1 MIKSGLA
8 LIFCG
13 DCQKEYSDYA
23 EACPECGRPTITQK
37 NINNNSPKNDYS
49 SNFTSFGDDLRLDLE
64 IDFEEAFFGVIKE
77 ITIPHLRTC
86 ELCKGMARITSHRKI
101 ECSSCEG
108 NGVKEVRKD
117 IRFNIPAG
125 VDKGTKLKIKGEG
138 NVEQRDGTPG
148 DLYVYIIGVK
158 SDPNFR
164 REGETI
170 FSEISINYRQAI
182 LGDTI
187 KIKTVDGM
195 CNLKIPSGTQPNTK
209 LSLKGKGVPRLG
221 DPNIRGNHQVL
232 VKVKLPTQISE
243 YERNFLERDNYKREL

>member
-1 MIKSGLA
+1 MIKFDLA

-49 SNFTSFGDDLRLDLE
+49 SNIASKGDDLRYDLD
-64 IDFEEAFFGVIKE
+64 IDFKEAVFGVQKE
-77 ITIPHLRTC
+77 ITIPHLETC
-86 ELCKGMARITSHRKI
+86 ELCKGKGRINPRKI

-108 NGVKEVRKD
+108 NGVKEIKRKLR
-117 IRFNIPAG
+117 INIPAG
-125 VDKGTKLKIKGEG
+125 VDKGTNLRISGEG
-138 NVEQRDGTPG
+138 NVGQRGGTPG
-148 DLYVYIIGVK
+148 DLYICIVGVK
-158 SDPNFR
+158 GDPNFR
-164 REGETI
+164 RENETI

-187 KIKTVDGM
+187 KIKTIDGM
-195 CNLKIPSGTQPNTK
+195 CNLKIPSGTQPNTN
-209 LSLKGKGVPRLG
+209 LSLKDKGVPRLG
-221 DPNIRGNHQVL
+221 DPNIRGNHKVL

-243 YERNFLERDNYKREL
+243 YERNFFERDNQ